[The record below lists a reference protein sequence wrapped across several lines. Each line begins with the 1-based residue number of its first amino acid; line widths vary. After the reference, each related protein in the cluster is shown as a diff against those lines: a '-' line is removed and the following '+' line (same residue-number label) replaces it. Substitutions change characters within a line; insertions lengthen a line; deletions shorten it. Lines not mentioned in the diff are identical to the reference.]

1 MGERCRRC
9 GRVHEKC
16 KAHNQSGGPCGRSP
30 ATDQEVCRYHG
41 GNAPQA
47 RQAAATRQVERR
59 ARKALA
65 QVWANREDVPV
76 VDALEELA
84 RVAGEVVAFKDMLRH
99 EVEQLN
105 GAITQEW
112 SDKTVELMTPEGM
125 RQFAVIK
132 EDMRAVVLAYER
144 AQERAAKVL
153 ANIVKLDLAG
163 RLLALRT
170 EQAAALEQA
179 IRAGLADVDM
189 AVEVRRAAEAA
200 ISDRLVA
207 AAGGRVVRGEIAG

>member
-9 GRVHEKC
+9 GRVHERC

-30 ATDQEVCRYHG
+30 ATDQEVCRWHG

-47 RQAAATRQVERR
+47 RQAAALRKIERDAR
-59 ARKALA
+59 AVLA
-65 QVWANREDVPV
+65 RSWADGKDQPV

-84 RVAGEVVAFKDMLRH
+84 ALAGEVVAFKNYLRA
-99 EVEQLN
+99 EVEKLDGQLTYWTERTYDD
-105 GAITQEW
+105 GDELHTSA
-112 SDKTVELMTPEGM
+112 VEN
-125 RQFAVIK
+125 V
-132 EDMRAVVLAYER
+132 RAHVAAYER

-153 ANIVKLDLAG
+153 ADIVRLDLAG